1 MRKWRKLA
9 IGMLAV
15 MLAGTSAVP
24 QSVYA
29 ADTGETRQILSA
41 GIGAKLLQ
49 KGDSKGIALTQE
61 VFKDENV
68 LKAVKEYDADGDGY
82 LSETEVRFIDDVSIS
97 ERVEDVSGLEKLTH
111 VESVYLNCACT
122 SINIKLGKSV
132 QFLDIS
138 ISENMPAIRISGQGL
153 RYIEVSGRYHNN
165 ELASCETVDVSAC
178 SQLEHFKSSVGIS
191 ALKLPKNSSK
201 LVEMEITRSALK
213 SLNLKS
219 ASNLK
224 RLTVAGNSQLKK
236 INLSKNTKLEKLDC
250 SGNRELTKLDCSK
263 NTKLTALY
271 CYSNKLTSLK
281 VAKAVALESVD
292 CSDNELSSLNFSKNK
307 ALKTLNCADNK
318 LTSLDLSKNSA
329 LTRVDCYENPLQELY
344 IKDKTNAFK
353 EISVV
358 PEIVSVESKK
368 PGTISVELKSQNNGH
383 QYLIDADGWYFKVLS
398 DKQPSGEMNV
408 ASYGTSYTVKVLGGK
423 NYNEVNVYT
432 DIVTYSSSVFVES
445 KK

>member
-1 MRKWRKLA
+1 MRKWKELA
-9 IGMLAV
+9 IGMLTV
-15 MLAGTSAVP
+15 MLAGVSAVP
-24 QSVYA
+24 QSVCA
-29 ADTGETRQILSA
+29 ADTGERTQILSA
-41 GIGAKLLQ
+41 GIGTKLLQ
-49 KGDSKGIALTQE
+49 KGNSKGIALTQE

-68 LKAVKEYDADGDGY
+68 LKAVKEYDIDGDGY
-82 LSETEVRFIDDVSIS
+82 LSETEELAVTYIDIYS
-97 ERVEDVSGLEKLTH
+97 EGVEDTSGLEKLTH
-111 VESVYLNCACT
+111 VKSVYLNCACT
-122 SINIKLGKSV
+122 SIKLGKSV
-132 QFLDIS
+132 QSLNIS
-138 ISENMPAIRISGQGL
+138 ISENMPAVRISGQGL
-153 RYIEVSGRYHNN
+153 RNIEVSARYHNN
-165 ELASCETVDVSAC
+165 ELASCETVDVSPC
-178 SQLEHFKSSVGIS
+178 SQLEYFKSSVGLS

-213 SLNLKS
+213 TLNLKS

-236 INLSKNTKLEKLDC
+236 INLSKNTKLEELDC

-398 DKQPSGEMNV
+398 DKQPSGVMIV
-408 ASYGTSYTVKVLGGK
+408 ASYGTSYKVKVLGGK
-423 NYNEVNVYT
+423 KYNEVNVYT

>member
-82 LSETEVRFIDDVSIS
+82 LSETEEFVVTYIGIYS

-111 VESVYLNCACT
+111 VESVCLNNCACT
-122 SINIKLGKSV
+122 SIKLGKSV
-132 QFLDIS
+132 QYLDIS
-138 ISENMPAIRISGQGL
+138 ISENMPAVRISGQGL
-153 RYIEVSGRYHNN
+153 RNIEVFACYHNN
-165 ELASCETVDVSAC
+165 ELASCETVDVSPC
-178 SQLEHFKSSVGIS
+178 SQLEYFKSSVGLS
-191 ALKLPKNSSK
+191 VLKLPKNSSK

-213 SLNLKS
+213 TLNLKS

-398 DKQPSGEMNV
+398 DKQPSGVMNV
-408 ASYGTSYTVKVLGGK
+408 ASYGTSYKVKVLGGK
-423 NYNEVNVYT
+423 KYNEVNVYT

>member
-307 ALKTLNCADNK
+307 AL
-318 LTSLDLSKNSA
+318 
-329 LTRVDCYENPLQELY
+329 TRVDCYENPLQELY
-344 IKDKTNAFK
+344 IKDKTNALK

-368 PGTISVELKSQNNGH
+368 PGKISVELKSQNNGH
-383 QYLIDADGWYFKVLS
+383 QYLIDANGWYFKVLS
-398 DKQPSGEMNV
+398 DKQPSGVMNV
-408 ASYGTSYTVKVLGGK
+408 ASYGTSYMVTVLGGK
-423 NYNEVNVYT
+423 KYNKVDVYT
-432 DIVTYSSSVFVES
+432 DMVTHSSWVNVAE
-445 KK
+445 K